1 MSKRIVIAILALFMA
16 GIAFAQMTPTS
27 KMEGRVLDSSG
38 APLPGVSV
46 EAKSPKMVGKAS
58 AVTDGDGTY
67 RLFSLPSGVYEVVF
81 SLQGFKTLIRKDI
94 VIQLSQTVNLN
105 VTLEQSAIEEQVTV
119 IGQSPLIDVKSTV
132 KGMTMTKEVFMSL
145 PRSRNF
151 DGLLSTV
158 PGVQYETNAGGL
170 SVDGAT
176 GTENMWYMDGT
187 DITGAHIGTRG
198 QSAIMEMVEE
208 VKVTAS
214 GYNAEF
220 GGSMGGVVN
229 VITRSGGNAFH
240 GDLMAYYND
249 NNLLMQGKSREY
261 LRWSPYDDYVYE
273 YVNDDDLYWSG
284 GRKRDDYKRFEGVFN
299 LGGYILKDRLWFFGS
314 FNPTYSRTYAERWFL
329 SDGDIDAAPRYD
341 FYRKNFAWNGQ
352 IKLTAAP
359 FKGMRMSASFVDNW
373 SNYRGD
379 IPSID
384 GTSSKTYGTFDLN
397 TWYRAGFDYP
407 NLSAA
412 FMLDYSFSNNIL
424 LSARAGYAMQ
434 QTTNQQVGNNFTCI
448 RNQTSS
454 YFYQGVIPDQFL
466 FYTGPINYAPDTG
479 TAAVTTLGRNGTV
492 QEKLSANV
500 DLSYYVSLA
509 GEHAWKAGA
518 QLIRDQEDY
527 NQAAE
532 YPWVRLYWNR
542 SSSAL
547 AAYGVPT
554 FRGTYGYYELR
565 GGFTQ
570 TYGYD
575 WKIHRNSW
583 ALYLQDSWTIG
594 GRLTLNAG
602 VRTEQEYIPSFNPEF
617 TQVPIKFHFKDKFA
631 PRLGIVYD
639 VFGDSSL
646 KVFGSYGVYYD
657 VMKLYLAEGSY
668 GGFKWIT
675 QYYKLNDPDFYR
687 IANEFAAGID
697 TPEAR
702 NDQMGGEGDVV
713 GLNEYMGSINFR
725 VPSYE
730 TTDPNLKPVAQR
742 EISFGAEKKL
752 TEDISVSLRL
762 VQKHLI
768 RTIEDIGFEGLGG
781 EIYYNANP
789 GSPYIRQKSIDTL
802 SSAGPDGIEGTAD
815 DLTGADYW
823 TQPAAKREY
832 YGMNLSL
839 EKRFSHNWQGGINY
853 TLSRVAGNYSGLS
866 SADEVGRN
874 SPNVERFF
882 DMWFMMFRLDGQL
895 LDGPLPQNR
904 THYFKAY
911 GSYAFPFG
919 LTVGVVGYGR
929 SGLPLSTQLQVR
941 NSYIYPNGYGDL
953 GQMPFTVW
961 GDIYAEY
968 TFRIAGKY
976 NIALNVQINNFT
988 NTKTWQTRQNAPNR
1002 NTMWIEDYQFLAG
1015 NYDWQAAL
1023 ETAGDPYWK
1032 NIAFNKNASRYGTW
1046 TARFGARFS
1055 F

>member
-1 MSKRIVIAILALFMA
+1 MSKKLVIAILALFMA
-16 GIAFAQMTPTS
+16 GIAFAQGPPTS
-27 KMEGRVLDSSG
+27 KIEGKVLDNTG
-38 APLPGVSV
+38 APLPGVSI
-46 EAKSPKMVGKAS
+46 EATSPKMVGKAT
-58 AVTDGDGTY
+58 AVTDGDGAF
-67 RLFSLPSGVYEVVF
+67 RLFSLPSGTYEIVF
-81 SLQGFKTLIRKDI
+81 TLQGFKTLIRKDI
-94 VIQLSQTVNLN
+94 VVQLSQTITLN
-105 VTLEQSAIEEQVTV
+105 ATLDQSTIEEQVTV

-132 KGMTMTKEVFMSL
+132 KGQTMTKEVFMSL

-158 PGVQYETNAGGL
+158 PGVQYESNTGGL

-214 GYNAEF
+214 GYTAEF

-240 GDLMAYYND
+240 GDLMTYYND
-249 NNLLMQGKSREY
+249 NNILMQGKSREY
-261 LRWSPYDDYVYE
+261 LRWSPYDDYAYE
-273 YVNDDDLYWSG
+273 YVNDDDLYWAG
-284 GRKRDDYKRFEGVFN
+284 GRNRDDYKRFEGVFN
-299 LGGYILKDRLWFFGS
+299 LGGYIFKDRLWFFGS
-314 FNPTYSRTYAERWFL
+314 FNPTYSRTYGDRWFL
-329 SDGDIDAAPRYD
+329 SDGTYDTAPRYN
-341 FYRKNFAWNGQ
+341 FYNKNFAWNGQ

-359 FKGMRMSASFVDNW
+359 FKGMRMSASFVNNW

-379 IPSID
+379 MPSIN
-384 GTSSKTYGTFDLN
+384 GTSSKTYGTFDMG
-397 TWYRAGFDYP
+397 TWKRAGYDSP

-412 FMLDYSFSNNIL
+412 FMLDYSASNNFL
-424 LSARAGYAMQ
+424 VSARAGYAKQ
-434 QTTNQQVGNNFTCI
+434 QWTNQQVGNVNTNY
-448 RNQTSS
+448 RSATSS
-454 YFYQGVIPDQFL
+454 YFYQGVIPDEFL
-466 FYTGPINYAPDTG
+466 FYLGPVNYAPDTV
-479 TAAVTTLGRNGTV
+479 AAVQVLGRNGEV
-492 QEKLSANV
+492 QEKYSANV
-500 DLSYYVSLA
+500 DLSYYIRLA
-509 GEHAWKAGA
+509 GEHAWKAGV
-518 QLIRDQEDY
+518 QLIRDKEDY
-527 NQAAE
+527 KLGAE

-570 TYGYD
+570 TYGSD
-575 WKIHRNSW
+575 WNIHRDSW

-617 TQVPIKFHFKDKFA
+617 TQIPIKFDFKDKFA
-631 PRLGIVYD
+631 PRLGVVYD

-668 GGFKWIT
+668 GGLKWIT
-675 QYYKLNDPDFYR
+675 QYYKLNDYDFYK
-687 IANEFAAGID
+687 IANEFKAGID

-702 NDQMGGEGDVV
+702 DDQMGGEAGVP

-752 TEDISVSLRL
+752 SEDLSLSLRL

-789 GSPYIRQKSIDTL
+789 GSAYIQEKSREIL
-802 SSAGPDGIEGTAD
+802 SNTGPDGIEGTAD
-815 DLTGADYW
+815 DQTGADYW
-823 TQPAAKREY
+823 TQPDAKREY

-839 EKRFSHNWQGGINY
+839 EKRFSHNWQGGVNY
-853 TLSRVAGNYSGLS
+853 TLSKVAGNYSGLS
-866 SADEVGRN
+866 SSDEAGRN

-882 DMWFMMFRLDGQL
+882 DMWFMMFRLDGQR
-895 LDGPLPQNR
+895 LDGPLPQDR

-929 SGLPLSTQLQVR
+929 SGLPVSTQLQVR

-953 GQMPFTVW
+953 GRLPFTFW

-968 TFRIAGKY
+968 TFKIARKY
-976 NIALNVQINNFT
+976 SIALNLQVNNFT
-988 NTKTWQTRQNAPNR
+988 NTKTWQAKSIAPNR
-1002 NTMWIEDYQFLAG
+1002 NTMSIEDWQFLAG
-1015 NYDWQAAL
+1015 DFDWQAAL
-1023 ETAGDPYWK
+1023 DTPGDPYWK
-1032 NIAFNKNASRYGTW
+1032 SIIFDKYTSRYGNWST
-1046 TARFGARFS
+1046 RLGARFS